1 MIQLYK
7 VKNTTQLDFYSSVI
21 ETASEIPLYS
31 TMVSAGFPSPADDYL
46 ELSLDLNQYLIKH
59 PSATFYVRV
68 KGDSMV
74 NAGIFDGDLLI
85 VDKSLEP
92 KNDSIVVCVI
102 NGEFTVKKLKKSGE
116 KLYLIPRNPEYHP
129 TQISEE
135 MDFQVWGVVT
145 YTIHKPN

>member
-7 VKNTTQLDFYSSVI
+7 IKNTTQLCFYSLAEKTSI
-21 ETASEIPLYS
+21 KMPLYS
-31 TMVSAGFPSPADDYL
+31 STVSAGFPSPADDYL
-46 ELSLDLNQYLIKH
+46 ELSLDLNQHLIKH

-74 NAGIFDGDLLI
+74 DAGIYDGDLLI

-92 KNDSIVVCVI
+92 KNDSIVVCVV
-102 NGEFTVKKLKKSGE
+102 NGEFTVKKLKKTGE
-116 KLYLIPRNPEYHP
+116 KLYLIPQNPRYNP

-135 MDFQVWGVVT
+135 MEFQVWGVVT

>member
-1 MIQLYK
+1 MQLYK
-7 VKNTTQLDFYSSVI
+7 IKNTTQLDFYSPSI
-21 ETASEIPLYS
+21 ETATEMPLYS
-31 TMVSAGFPSPADDYL
+31 SMISAGFPSPADDYL

-74 NAGIFDGDLLI
+74 NAGIYDGDLLI

-102 NGEFTVKKLKKSGE
+102 NGEFTVKKLKRSGE
-116 KLYLIPRNPEYHP
+116 KLYLIPRNPRYNP

-145 YTIHKPN
+145 YTIHEPN